1 MRKKTLIASL
11 VLACVLAIGVVACSP
26 ANKAD
31 NSGTTDNTP
40 ASTDTTPTAT
50 DPEPAAETASIGV
63 SGGPLTMDAYFDL
76 RERLDRA
83 SLVTAKYGD
92 SDPHDSVHGTALECI
107 SCHVSELGG
116 GELQE
121 NWSCISC
128 HVWPRDLQS
137 DMRDVTGE

>member
-1 MRKKTLIASL
+1 MRKKTLIASV
-11 VLACVLAIGVVACSP
+11 VLACVLAIGVVACTP
-26 ANKAD
+26 ASKTD
-31 NSGTTDNTP
+31 NSGAGDNTP
-40 ASTDTTPTAT
+40 AAT
-50 DPEPAAETASIGV
+50 NPEPAAETAAIGV